1 MQGNTKAMN
10 GTVPRHNNE
19 RQSWTTS
26 EEEDTNMMYGF
37 DMYSGWWLI
46 GMGMMVLF
54 WVAIILL
61 VIWVV
66 RSLFPHQVR
75 SGHDQALER
84 LRQRYAE
91 GSIKAAEY
99 EQARARLE
107 ETPVG

>member
-1 MQGNTKAMN
+1 
-10 GTVPRHNNE
+10 
-19 RQSWTTS
+19 
-26 EEEDTNMMYGF
+26 MMYGF
-37 DMYSGWWLI
+37 AMYNGWWLI

-66 RSLFPHQVR
+66 RSLFPRQVR
-75 SGHDQALER
+75 SGHDQALET

-91 GSIKAAEY
+91 GSINATEY

-107 ETPVG
+107 EAPVG